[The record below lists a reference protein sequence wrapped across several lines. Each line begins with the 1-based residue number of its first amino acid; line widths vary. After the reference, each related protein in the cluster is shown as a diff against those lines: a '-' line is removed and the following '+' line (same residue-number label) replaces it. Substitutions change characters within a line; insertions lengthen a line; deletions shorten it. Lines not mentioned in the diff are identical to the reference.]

1 MGRKGTESPQNK
13 HIDKNQRAGKELQ
26 GGVRLSREGGDKGF
40 RGAATERDADNQA
53 EVVTSL
59 GIFCQVALDA
69 DDTKEFASFF
79 HCGTG
84 KYSAV

>member
-13 HIDKNQRAGKELQ
+13 HSDKNQRAGKELQ
-26 GGVRLSREGGDKGF
+26 GGVRLSREGGDKAF
-40 RGAATERDADNQA
+40 SRAATERDADNQA
-53 EVVTSL
+53 EVVASL
-59 GIFCQVALDA
+59 GIFCQVALDV

-79 HCGTG
+79 HYGTG